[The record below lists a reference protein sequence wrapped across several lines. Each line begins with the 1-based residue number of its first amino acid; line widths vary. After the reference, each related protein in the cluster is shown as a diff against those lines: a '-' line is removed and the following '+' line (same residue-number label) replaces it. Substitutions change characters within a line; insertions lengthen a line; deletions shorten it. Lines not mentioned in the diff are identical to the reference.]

1 LGKRVWIIRGGEQ
14 ETVRREQETLG
25 REQKTV
31 GREQETV
38 GWEQKTVGRGQET
51 VRTMKAADRQER
63 ESKKQLGQRVYDH
76 KSGRVENESSGSTPE
91 CFVITAIKM

>member
-1 LGKRVWIIRGGEQ
+1 V
-14 ETVRREQETLG
+14 G

-38 GWEQKTVGRGQET
+38 GREQKTVGREQET
-51 VRTMKAADRQER
+51 VGREQEVVRIMKAADRQER
-63 ESKKQLGQRVYDH
+63 ESKKQLGQSVYDH